1 MVDRNVKNSEAV
13 LKKTKKTKAANYA
26 QGFWELLTS
35 QNPNNDLFVRYMTT
49 TDKAERD
56 DIAEVLKD
64 LLSQYA
70 TVPGETDKRLKDKN
84 YSLKIAAMENK
95 LTSLKS
101 DNRTFF
107 AYALKNNPDLALAII
122 KKFNVSYD
130 YLNMPDVLSFLSC
143 DDVPANQERRS
154 IILNK
159 GEIPTVFGTRVVKGF
174 TWDNGKFF
182 DFNVKGVFDDL
193 GYTQKRQLLRAMVL
207 SYVVEDFS
215 VKLAKSSPAV
225 RDVRAFRRMVAN
237 YPDILDVPYG
247 DEGNKAERIV
257 FGLKP
262 QYLRSFFDRAVKMER
277 LVTEDGVQSTYYSG
291 YTVSPEEFIY
301 RSLNYGDE
309 AIKITTMKTADVFT
323 EPKRQKE
330 QVENIAKLAAANPD
344 HMFVIINAFQEASN
358 YESKREM
365 LPKLI
370 KNAKMCGVT
379 SFVKSVQLSLD
390 TEDLRYREQILDIL
404 EESYNNRKKEQD
416 RTFDMLAKRELLSLY
431 GRTR

>member
-1 MVDRNVKNSEAV
+1 M
-13 LKKTKKTKAANYA
+13 
-26 QGFWELLTS
+26 LTS
-35 QNPNNDLFVRYMTT
+35 QNPDNDLFVRYMTT

-130 YLNMPDVLSFLSC
+130 YLNMPDVLAFLSC
-143 DDVPANQERRS
+143 ADVPANQERRG

-159 GEIPTVFGTRVVKGF
+159 GEIPTVFGTRIVKIF

-182 DFNVKGVFDDL
+182 DFNVRSVFEDL
-193 GYTQKRQLLRAMVL
+193 DYNQKKQLLRAMVL
-207 SYVVEDFS
+207 SYVAEDFS
-215 VKLAKSSPAV
+215 AKLAKPSPAV
-225 RDVRAFRRMVAN
+225 KDVRAFRRMVAN

-247 DEGNKAERIV
+247 GEGDKAESIV
-257 FGLKP
+257 FSLKP
-262 QYLRSFFDRAVKMER
+262 QYLRNFFDRAVKMER
-277 LVTEDGVQSTYYSG
+277 LTTEDGVQSTYYSG

-390 TEDLRYREQILDIL
+390 TEDLKYREQILDIL